1 MFSIDWRVCCF
12 FFVPPRSI
20 SRPAQSR
27 VRAPRRRPG
36 ESDRLCSQRRLLS
49 SARVAA
55 GTLRAAAA
63 AEKWSAMR
71 TLGLAALVLVVLTL
85 AACSPGAAGG
95 AAGPG
100 RPAPDSGDKPGG
112 DGGGSG
118 SM

>member
-20 SRPAQSR
+20 LQPAQSR
-27 VRAPRRRPG
+27 VRAAPSSGRIGSPVFAKIPAVVG
-36 ESDRLCSQRRLLS
+36 EHRS
-49 SARVAA
+49 
-55 GTLRAAAA
+55 LRCPPTAA

-95 AAGPG
+95 AAGPA
-100 RPAPDSGDKPGG
+100 RPVPDSRDKPGGG
-112 DGGGSG
+112 DGGGS